1 MAQAK
6 LPDINAALVTHR
18 QVALMA
24 YSQHDFRKCQIA
36 IMAMIALMP
45 KEYQVVIDNTEYQK
59 ETDKKKELVCTN
71 CNEQTEYE
79 LVKINKIRNTQSIY
93 ILTGK
98 KYEDYWLCPNCNH
111 LIKSDDTELKNKV
124 FEKPFYHK
132 VLPDP
137 PIKQNIFDRYNYTK
151 KWREWLQLAMSEVE
165 HQIALC
171 RTEYEPDDDNY
182 EQDPDD
188 TDKTQEDQDE
198 DN

>member
-45 KEYQVVIDNTEYQK
+45 KEYQVIIGDEEYQQ
-59 ETDKKKELVCTN
+59 ETDKKREL
-71 CNEQTEYE
+71 
-79 LVKINKIRNTQSIY
+79 
-93 ILTGK
+93 
-98 KYEDYWLCPNCNH
+98 LCPNCNERTEYEMVKIVKIRNTH
-111 LIKSDDTELKNKV
+111 STHILTNTKYDDYWHCPKCDQLVKADDTELKNKT

-132 VLPDP
+132 HLPDP

-182 EQDPDD
+182 EKEEDDDNSDQD
-188 TDKTQEDQDE
+188 TEDQD
-198 DN
+198 